1 MIPSTFDY
9 VRAKTVEDAIKL
21 LAESE
26 GEGKLLA
33 GGHSLLPLMKFRL
46 TSPGT
51 LIDISHISSLRGVQ
65 MKDERLVVGALTT
78 HRDVVRNQLVQEHIP
93 VLAQTARQIGDIQVR
108 NRGTVG
114 GNIAHADP
122 AADLPGVALALEAEI
137 ELQDEDGKEWV
148 SADGFFF
155 GPLLTAL
162 PETSVLTAVSFLM
175 PPAHTKSVYVKY
187 EHPAS
192 GYAVVGVCVIAGK
205 NANGKV
211 DFIRVGINGVS
222 DAAYRA
228 SSVEEALL
236 GAVATEENI
245 RKAATLATKD
255 AEMGGDMFASAEYRS
270 HLCGVYTERALKQVL
285 L

>member
-9 VRAKTVEDAIKL
+9 VRAETVEDAIKL
-21 LAESE
+21 LVESE

-51 LIDISHISSLRGVQ
+51 LIDINHISDLQGVQ
-65 MKDERLVVGALTT
+65 LKDERLVVGALTT
-78 HRDVVRNQLVQEHIP
+78 HRDIIKDQLVQEHIP

-108 NRGTVG
+108 SRGTVG

-137 ELQDEDGKEWV
+137 ELQDEDGKQRV

-162 PETSVLTAVSFLM
+162 PETSVLTAVSFLI
-175 PPAHTKSVYVKY
+175 PPMHAKSVYVKY

-192 GYAVVGVCVIAGK
+192 GYAVVGVCAIAGK
-205 NANGKV
+205 NASGKV

-222 DAAYRA
+222 DVAYRA
-228 SSVEEALL
+228 SAVEEALL
-236 GAVATEENI
+236 GKAVTEENI
-245 RKAATLATKD
+245 RKAALLATKD
-255 AEMGGDMFASAEYRS
+255 AEMSGDMFASAEYRS
-270 HLCGVYTERALKQVL
+270 HLCSIYTERALKQVL